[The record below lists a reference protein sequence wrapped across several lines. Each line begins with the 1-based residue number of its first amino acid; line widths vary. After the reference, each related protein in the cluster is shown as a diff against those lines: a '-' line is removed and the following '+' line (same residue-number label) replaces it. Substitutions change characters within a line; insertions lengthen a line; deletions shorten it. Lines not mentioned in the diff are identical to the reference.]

1 MGGPGA
7 ATSAPQGP
15 YWYLGVLATHP
26 SAQGT
31 GLATAVL
38 QPVIAVADAAGLDCW
53 LETSVPGN
61 TEFYERRGFTERVQ
75 VDADGLATTW
85 WMRRPPRG

>member
-1 MGGPGA
+1 M
-7 ATSAPQGP
+7 
-15 YWYLGVLATHP
+15 L
-26 SAQGT
+26 
-31 GLATAVL
+31 
-38 QPVIAVADAAGLDCW
+38 AVADAAGLDCW